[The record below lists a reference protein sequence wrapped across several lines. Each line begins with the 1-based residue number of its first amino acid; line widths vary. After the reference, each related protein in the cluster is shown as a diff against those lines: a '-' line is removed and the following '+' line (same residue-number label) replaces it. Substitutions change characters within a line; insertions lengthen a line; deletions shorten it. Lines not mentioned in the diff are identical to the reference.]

1 MLGKTP
7 LRRLAVLSGLL
18 LAGLAPVSASA
29 AQGHF
34 TCRASALRLNLP
46 QGQTEE
52 PVVANPP
59 NSPCATDSKTSASY
73 GNSLGISTGSLAAKT
88 AADQTPLYSFA
99 RVDGMKLDNVL
110 SLVNMSARNIRSRA
124 EVKASPNGRCS
135 LHSGSRISGL
145 SAQGQQYDSL
155 KTPMDMDV
163 KLAGVTV
170 GKLHFNATLGG
181 KHPTMGKPNPD
192 SVTQRAVWL
201 QITDPVLQQTVSDVI
216 MGEATA
222 GAVGNPSCS

>member
-1 MLGKTP
+1 MLGKT
-7 LRRLAVLSGLL
+7 LLGRFAVLSGVLI
-18 LAGLAPVSASA
+18 AGFAPVSASA
-29 AQGHF
+29 AQDHF
-34 TCRASALRLNLP
+34 TCRASAIRLNLP
-46 QGQTEE
+46 LGQTEE
-52 PVVANPP
+52 PVVANPA
-59 NSPCATDSKTSASY
+59 NNPCASDSQSKASY
-73 GNSLGISTGSLAAKT
+73 SNSLGISSGSLGAKT
-88 AADQTPLYSFA
+88 VADQAPLTSYA

-110 SLVNMSARNIRSRA
+110 SAVSMSARNIRARA
-124 EVKASPNGRCS
+124 QIKASPNGRCT

-145 SAQGQQYDSL
+145 SAQGQQFDSL

-181 KHPTMGKPNPD
+181 AHPTIGKPNPN

-216 MGEATA
+216 MGEASA
-222 GAVGNPSCS
+222 GAFGSPCS

>member
-18 LAGLAPVSASA
+18 IAGFAPVSASA
-29 AQGHF
+29 AQDHF

-46 QGQTEE
+46 LGQTEE

-59 NSPCATDSKTSASY
+59 NNPCASDSQASASY
-73 GNSLGISTGSLAAKT
+73 SNSLGISSGSLGAKT
-88 AADQTPLYSFA
+88 VADEAPLTSFA

-110 SLVNMSARNIRSRA
+110 SLVNMSAKHIRSRA
-124 EVKASPNGRCS
+124 EVKASPTGRCT
-135 LHSGSRISGL
+135 LHSGSRVSGL
-145 SAQGQQYDSL
+145 TAQGQQYDSL

-163 KLAGVTV
+163 KLQGVTV

-181 KHPTMGKPNPD
+181 KHPTIGKPNPE

-201 QITDPVLQQTVSDVI
+201 QITDPVLQQTLSDVI
-216 MGEATA
+216 MGEASA
-222 GAVGNPSCS
+222 GAVGNPCS